1 MVNILDMHRRHGG
14 FAWRVYDE
22 RFHRVRA
29 LAPSMLWHLTN
40 WDLAMDAVQTVVVR
54 QSDTQQPPFRFAQ
67 HPNQQHPNQQH
78 PNQQHPNQ
86 QHPNQQPARGP
97 SGFCFEYNDTGK
109 CGRVDCRFAHL
120 CENCGRKGYP
130 RMACRIGKNAKT
142 RSSHTHRLNHYLS
155 GYTPY
160 RRKSLVE
167 GFTWRCHWRTSIAIM
182 V

>member
-40 WDLAMDAVQTVVVR
+40 WHLAMDAIQTVVVH
-54 QSDTQQPPFRFAQ
+54 QSDTLQPPFRFAQ
-67 HPNQQHPNQQH
+67 HPNQQ
-78 PNQQHPNQ
+78 
-86 QHPNQQPARGP
+86 P
-97 SGFCFEYNDTGK
+97 SGFCFAYNDTGK
-109 CGRVDCRFAHL
+109 CGRVDCRFAYL

-130 RMACRIGKNAKT
+130 RIACRIGKNAKT
-142 RSSHTHRLNHYLS
+142 SSSPNHRLNHYLS

-167 GFTWRCHWRTSIAIM
+167 GFTWRCHWRTSIAIT